1 MCSYNNAPAL
11 RRRCVILL
19 LSYSSHRR
27 RDAFIMAAYDKSFN
41 TDVSKTPFERAGE
54 FTKYVEN
61 RADYKV
67 RRLPQ

>member
-1 MCSYNNAPAL
+1 
-11 RRRCVILL
+11 
-19 LSYSSHRR
+19 
-27 RDAFIMAAYDKSFN
+27 MAAYDKSFN